1 MASVVALMR
10 VPCAD
15 EKNPFK
21 EKYDA
26 REKLSKLIQDLEDL
40 GGKNWKDSQVM
51 NCARAL
57 VNYKLGHNFWDCE
70 ENSASEIQMQES
82 LRLWKSVSPA
92 LQLCFALVIQD
103 CHNMAGVVHGN
114 RSDTSQSL
122 PHLNSAVGTYNNMVA
137 KCNEPTGLDFTCV
150 PYSAE
155 AGSKQA
161 YFLDFD
167 KAFLEEA

>member
-70 ENSASEIQMQES
+70 ENSASEI
-82 LRLWKSVSPA
+82 
-92 LQLCFALVIQD
+92 
-103 CHNMAGVVHGN
+103 
-114 RSDTSQSL
+114 
-122 PHLNSAVGTYNNMVA
+122 
-137 KCNEPTGLDFTCV
+137 
-150 PYSAE
+150 
-155 AGSKQA
+155 
-161 YFLDFD
+161 
-167 KAFLEEA
+167 